1 MQMSEI
7 KYIVFTLG
15 DQRYCTKLDKI
26 KGIEQDYVIVPV
38 PAGAENIKGIIHLR
52 EEVIP
57 IYDIKQKFNMDD
69 CNDGDKQI
77 LVAETHDMKIGIEV
91 DSVLAIVS
99 VDEKDIKP
107 TPKVVMGD
115 ETGYLDGVVKI
126 DNVGNFNAKA
136 DIVLS
141 IGIDTI
147 MSEEEFEAVIDSLD
161 NSGEDLETEEEAVSD
176 EAMFEETDEESIS
189 DETDEEETDDD
200 GFEYVVEPEED

>member
-1 MQMSEI
+1 MSEI

-15 DQRYCTKLDKI
+15 DQRYCTKLDK
-26 KGIEQDYVIVPV
+26 
-38 PAGAENIKGIIHLR
+38 IKGIIHLR

-189 DETDEEETDDD
+189 DEADEEETGDD